1 MTSPG
6 ASVCVCVCGPLLR
19 HQSVQLWAGSGAWLT
34 SRGIVI
40 NHFNAA
46 LLVSTSIWAADNVRK
61 GDWLNIASTDEEDIS
76 RLLAACV
83 DGSYSETKP
92 KQNKEIPQ
100 NNEDLV
106 ETSCKCHSPG
116 RTVFK
121 QKKLS
126 TCVSASKIKNLF
138 SISGFCLLLY
148 NMADRI
154 WTD

>member
-46 LLVSTSIWAADNVRK
+46 LLVSCGTSIWAADNVRK
-61 GDWLNIASTDEEDIS
+61 GDWLNIARTDEEDIS
-76 RLLAACV
+76 RLLTACV

-106 ETSCKCHSPG
+106 ETSCKCHSTG
-116 RTVFK
+116 G
-121 QKKLS
+121 
-126 TCVSASKIKNLF
+126 LF
-138 SISGFCLLLY
+138 SNGRSSQRFRSGSPTAHWSYDPNPNPNPNPTLTL
-148 NMADRI
+148 
-154 WTD
+154 